1 MNIFFYKFLVILF
14 LFIGES
20 FYLYSEMFIAKN
32 AVSDSPKAFAFVSA
46 LLMVV
51 AGGILFLGS
60 VYFGMH
66 LFKNIWIIA
75 VMSVTAIVIMEPILA
90 WLFFKQL
97 PTVKTAIGFILGAV
111 GLFIAL
117 I

>member
-1 MNIFFYKFLVILF
+1 MVILF

-20 FYLYSEMFIAKN
+20 FYLYSEMFVAKN
-32 AVSDSPKAFAFVSA
+32 AVSNNLKILPFPLAI
-46 LLMVV
+46 LLVIV
-51 AGGILFLGS
+51 GGIFFLGS

-90 WLFFKQL
+90 WLFFRQF
-97 PTVKTAIGFILGAV
+97 PTMKTAIGFILGAI
-111 GLFIAL
+111 GLVIAL
-117 I
+117 L